1 MTSLQSRVLIGL
13 IGFPSV
19 IYIILNHIFIF
30 NTIVVICFIL
40 AFKEFAEIVNRFK
53 DKTVWLIFGLIYI
66 FGSMVSLIYLRNID
80 SIMSSPFTFLLFAGV
95 MVNDSMAFIVG
106 KTLGGPKILP
116 KISPKKTYSGLFG
129 GLVGS
134 IIFILLCDNYF
145 LNSFTEFSLNNTDK
159 IFLIF
164 VFNIV
169 GFFGDTFESMIKRK
183 ADVKD
188 SSGLLLGHGGMLD
201 RLDSLILTT
210 PVTMFYVI
218 AYYLWAR
225 K

>member
-40 AFKEFAEIVNRFK
+40 AFKEFLEIIKNFR
-53 DKTVWLIFGLIYI
+53 DKTAWLIFGLIYI
-66 FGSMVSLIYLRNID
+66 FGSMISLIYLRNID
-80 SIMSSPFTFLLFAGV
+80 SLISTPFTFLLFAGV
-95 MVNDSMAFIVG
+95 MVNDSMAYIVG

-116 KISPKKTYSGLFG
+116 KISPKKTYAGLFG
-129 GLVGS
+129 GLIGS
-134 IIFILLCDNYF
+134 VLFIFLCDNYF
-145 LNSFTEFSLNNTDK
+145 LNSFTEFSLSNKDK
-159 IFLIF
+159 IFLVF
-164 VFNIV
+164 VFNII
-169 GFFGDTFESMIKRK
+169 GFFGDSFESFIKRK

-218 AYYLWAR
+218 AYYL
-225 K
+225 

>member
-40 AFKEFAEIVNRFK
+40 AFKEFLKIIKNFR
-53 DKTVWLIFGLIYI
+53 DKTAWLIFGLIYI
-66 FGSMVSLIYLRNID
+66 FGSMISLIYLRNID
-80 SIMSSPFTFLLFAGV
+80 SSLSSPFTFLLFAGV
-95 MVNDSMAFIVG
+95 MVNDSMAYIVG

-116 KISPKKTYSGLFG
+116 KISPKKTYAGLFG
-129 GLVGS
+129 GLIGS
-134 IIFILLCDNYF
+134 VLFIFLCDNYF
-145 LNSFTEFSLNNTDK
+145 LNIFTEFSLNNKDK
-159 IFLIF
+159 IFLVF

-169 GFFGDTFESMIKRK
+169 GFFGDSFESFIKRK

-218 AYYLWAR
+218 AYYL
-225 K
+225 

>member
-40 AFKEFAEIVNRFK
+40 AFKEFLEIIKNFR
-53 DKTVWLIFGLIYI
+53 DKTAWLIFGLIYI
-66 FGSMVSLIYLRNID
+66 FGSMISLIYLRNID
-80 SIMSSPFTFLLFAGV
+80 SLISTPFTFLLFAGV
-95 MVNDSMAFIVG
+95 MVNDSMAYIVG

-116 KISPKKTYSGLFG
+116 KISPKKTYAGLFG
-129 GLVGS
+129 GLIGS
-134 IIFILLCDNYF
+134 VLFIFLCDNYF
-145 LNSFTEFSLNNTDK
+145 LNIFTEFSLNNKDK
-159 IFLIF
+159 IFLVF

-169 GFFGDTFESMIKRK
+169 GFFGDSFESFIKRK

-218 AYYLWAR
+218 AYYL
-225 K
+225 

>member
-30 NTIVVICFIL
+30 NTIVVICFVL
-40 AFKEFAEIVNRFK
+40 AFKEFVEIVNRFK

-169 GFFGDTFESMIKRK
+169 GFFGDTFESIIKRK

-218 AYYLWAR
+218 AYYLWVR

>member
-13 IGFPSV
+13 IGFPSI

-40 AFKEFAEIVNRFK
+40 AFKEFVEIVNRFK

-66 FGSMVSLIYLRNID
+66 FGSMISLIYLRHID
-80 SIMSSPFTFLLFAGV
+80 SILSSPFTFLLFAGV

-106 KTLGGPKILP
+106 KILGGPKILP
-116 KISPKKTYSGLFG
+116 KISPKKTYSGLLG

-145 LNSFTEFSLNNTDK
+145 LNSFSEFSLNITDK

-169 GFFGDTFESMIKRK
+169 GFFGDGFESMIKRK
-183 ADVKD
+183 ANIKD

-218 AYYLWAR
+218 AYYL
-225 K
+225 

>member
-40 AFKEFAEIVNRFK
+40 AFKEFLEIIKNFR
-53 DKTVWLIFGLIYI
+53 DKTAWLIFGLIYI
-66 FGSMVSLIYLRNID
+66 FGSMISLIYLRNID
-80 SIMSSPFTFLLFAGV
+80 SLITTPFTFLLFAGV
-95 MVNDSMAFIVG
+95 MVNDSMAYIVG

-116 KISPKKTYSGLFG
+116 KISPKKTYAGLFG
-129 GLVGS
+129 GLIGS
-134 IIFILLCDNYF
+134 VLFIFLCDNYF
-145 LNSFTEFSLNNTDK
+145 LNSFTEFSLNNKDK
-159 IFLIF
+159 IFLVF

-169 GFFGDTFESMIKRK
+169 GFFGDSFESFIKRK

-218 AYYLWAR
+218 AYYL
-225 K
+225 

>member
-169 GFFGDTFESMIKRK
+169 GFFGDTFESIIKRK

-218 AYYLWAR
+218 AYYL
-225 K
+225 

>member
-53 DKTVWLIFGLIYI
+53 NKTVWLIFGLIYI

-218 AYYLWAR
+218 AYYL
-225 K
+225 

>member
-1 MTSLQSRVLIGL
+1 MTSFQSRVLIGL

-40 AFKEFAEIVNRFK
+40 AFKEFLKIIKNFR
-53 DKTVWLIFGLIYI
+53 DKTAWLIFGLIYI
-66 FGSMVSLIYLRNID
+66 FGSMISLIYLRNID
-80 SIMSSPFTFLLFAGV
+80 SLISTPFTFLLFAGV
-95 MVNDSMAFIVG
+95 MVNDSMAYIVG

-116 KISPKKTYSGLFG
+116 KISPKKTYAGLFG
-129 GLVGS
+129 GLIGS
-134 IIFILLCDNYF
+134 VLFIFLCDNYF
-145 LNSFTEFSLNNTDK
+145 LNIFTEFSLNNKDK
-159 IFLIF
+159 IFLVF

-169 GFFGDTFESMIKRK
+169 GFFGDSFESFIKRK

-218 AYYLWAR
+218 AYYL
-225 K
+225 

>member
-1 MTSLQSRVLIGL
+1 
-13 IGFPSV
+13 
-19 IYIILNHIFIF
+19 
-30 NTIVVICFIL
+30 
-40 AFKEFAEIVNRFK
+40 
-53 DKTVWLIFGLIYI
+53 
-66 FGSMVSLIYLRNID
+66 MVSLIYLRNID

-169 GFFGDTFESMIKRK
+169 GFFGDTFESIIKRK

-218 AYYLWAR
+218 AYYL
-225 K
+225 

>member
-129 GLVGS
+129 GLFGS

-169 GFFGDTFESMIKRK
+169 GFFGDSFESMIKRK

-218 AYYLWAR
+218 AYYL
-225 K
+225 

>member
-53 DKTVWLIFGLIYI
+53 NKTVWLIFGLIYI
-66 FGSMVSLIYLRNID
+66 FGSMVSLIHLRNID

-218 AYYLWAR
+218 AYYL
-225 K
+225 

>member
-40 AFKEFAEIVNRFK
+40 AFKEFAEIVNRFR

-169 GFFGDTFESMIKRK
+169 GFFGDTFESIIKRK

-218 AYYLWAR
+218 AYYLWVR

>member
-30 NTIVVICFIL
+30 NTIVVICFVL
-40 AFKEFAEIVNRFK
+40 AFKEFVEIVNRFK

-80 SIMSSPFTFLLFAGV
+80 SIISSPFTFLVFAGV

-169 GFFGDTFESMIKRK
+169 GFFGDSFESMIKRK

-218 AYYLWAR
+218 AYYLWVR

>member
-40 AFKEFAEIVNRFK
+40 AFKEFAEIVNKFK

-218 AYYLWAR
+218 AYYL
-225 K
+225 

>member
-30 NTIVVICFIL
+30 NTIVVICFVL
-40 AFKEFAEIVNRFK
+40 AFKEFVEIVNRFK

-80 SIMSSPFTFLLFAGV
+80 SIISSPFTFLVFAGV

-169 GFFGDTFESMIKRK
+169 GFFGDSFESMIKRK

-218 AYYLWAR
+218 AYYL
-225 K
+225 